1 MKSVLWSQL
10 EMRLDEQLPRWMT
23 LIGPRIKKKFVGI
36 DLLVD
41 EIDVFPIRRLIVIV
55 VDVIVMAEN
64 DVGIGMIEV
73 GNRKI
78 VGNFV
83 YVQKATSAHLA
94 LIRNKNV
101 GR

>member
-1 MKSVLWSQL
+1 
-10 EMRLDEQLPRWMT
+10 MRLDEKLPRWMT

-55 VDVIVMAEN
+55 VDVVMAEN

-73 GNRKI
+73 GNGEI

-83 YVQKATSAHLA
+83 YVQ
-94 LIRNKNV
+94 
-101 GR
+101 